1 MNFIFLDIAILVVFI
16 IFALWGMRRGF
27 VMTLCS
33 LIALLVAL
41 VGAVLVTNLFAP
53 TVADWIQPAIE
64 PSVTSAVEN
73 ALPAQWANLSTS
85 ELGQLLE
92 QADLPFGLENSVQ
105 QLLEQSPSLDAQ
117 ALVEDLS
124 VSLSQQAAEYM
135 ASALVFLVCFILIL
149 LLWRM
154 IARGLDLVARLP
166 GLHFLN
172 KLGGLVL
179 GAFRGAV
186 FVYAGL
192 WLLRMIGLLSQQAEE
207 ESALVGFFL
216 SFNLL

>member
-1 MNFIFLDIAILVVFI
+1 MNSLLLDIVILAVLI
-16 IFALWGMRRGF
+16 IFALWGLRRGF

-33 LIALLVAL
+33 LVALLVAL

-64 PSVTSAVEN
+64 PSVTSAVED
-73 ALPAQWANLSTS
+73 ALPAQWSTLSTD

-92 QADLPFGLENSVQ
+92 QADLPFGLENSIQ

-117 ALVEDLS
+117 TLVEDLS
-124 VSLSQQAAEYM
+124 VSLSRQAAEYV
-135 ASALVFLVCFILIL
+135 ASALVFLVCFILIV

-186 FVYAGL
+186 VVYAGL
-192 WLLRMIGLLSQQAEE
+192 WLLRTLGLLSQQTEQT
-207 ESALVGFFL
+207 SALVGFFL